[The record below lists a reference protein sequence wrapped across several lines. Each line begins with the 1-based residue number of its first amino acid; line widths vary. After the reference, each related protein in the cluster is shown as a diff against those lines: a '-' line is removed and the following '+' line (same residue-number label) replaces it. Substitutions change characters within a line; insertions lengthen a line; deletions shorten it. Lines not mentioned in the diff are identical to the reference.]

1 MDEVINETK
10 ESDAI
15 LINET
20 ETVEVNK
27 ETPTREDLKQKGWT
41 ASEIEQAEKRGMIPK
56 KKEEEKQ
63 VEDKKEHEKEAEA
76 KKEEVKPEPK
86 KSVLPNFEPLTPE
99 KEKAF
104 YDAFG
109 PGTPQRAMYVG
120 MKIERQKRQ
129 QAERERQQFEE
140 RFKSIQE
147 EVERLKSGSV
157 KVEVDENGQEIDPN
171 DKPLTRREL
180 EEYEKQKEETRLRRE
195 QEINQE
201 RSSVVEAMKVQ
212 EEYATEIYPDYAE
225 TVGLAKEVMT
235 NIDDM
240 FPNKW
245 EQKKVEKLM
254 KDLQVAAA
262 NADRYGVDDYNAAL
276 IAYEIGKLH
285 PNYGRSTNGQR
296 SDVNGNLDPQK
307 ANGSHTPEKMKRI
320 ETNTQRRISSAS
332 VSGSGTQRTI
342 SANEMTIN
350 DFLKLNADQRV
361 KFREKY
367 PERYAE
373 IARG

>member
-1 MDEVINETK
+1 MSEVINDTK

-15 LINET
+15 LINEP
-20 ETVEVNK
+20 EAVEVK
-27 ETPTREDLKQKGWT
+27 QETSTRDDLKQKGWT
-41 ASEIEQAEKRGMIPK
+41 ADEIERAEKRGMIPK

-63 VEDKKEHEKEAEA
+63 VEDKKEPEKEAEA

-99 KEKAF
+99 KEKVF

-129 QAERERQQFEE
+129 QAEREKQQFEE
-140 RFKSIQE
+140 RFKQMQE

-157 KVEVDENGQEIDPN
+157 KVEVDEKGQEIDPN

-180 EEYEKQKEETRLRRE
+180 EEYERQKEEARLKRE

-212 EEYATEIYPDYAE
+212 EEYASEIYTDYAE

-235 NIDDM
+235 NIDEM
-240 FPNKW
+240 FPNNW
-245 EQKKVEKLM
+245 EKKKVEKLM

-350 DFLKLNADQRV
+350 DFLKLNAEQRI